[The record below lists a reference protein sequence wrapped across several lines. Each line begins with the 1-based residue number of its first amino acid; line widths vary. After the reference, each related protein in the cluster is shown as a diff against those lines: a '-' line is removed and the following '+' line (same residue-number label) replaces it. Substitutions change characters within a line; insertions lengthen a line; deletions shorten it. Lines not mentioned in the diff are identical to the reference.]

1 MGPNYA
7 WHIDGYDKLKPW
19 GFPVHCGIDGYSRR
33 VLWLNVTRSNNAPDN
48 IACFYLDSM
57 VAVIQAFFRDY
68 TEAHR
73 YVSSPR
79 NQRIEGLWS
88 QLCKQR
94 SCWWRNFFKDL
105 ESAGEIH
112 TTSEIKMEAL
122 WFAFSK
128 IIQDDLDRVKEH
140 WNTHRIRKSKFQT
153 VAGRPDSLYFL
164 PEETYTLDCKQE
176 ISQNEFRDVSEN
188 VVVREYANEY
198 TEYFNYLLEDN
209 NIQSPNDWGSALE
222 LYRFILSVCQLI
234 KTFS

>member
-1 MGPNYA
+1 
-7 WHIDGYDKLKPW
+7 
-19 GFPVHCGIDGYSRR
+19 
-33 VLWLNVTRSNNAPDN
+33 
-48 IACFYLDSM
+48 
-57 VAVIQAFFRDY
+57 
-68 TEAHR
+68 
-73 YVSSPR
+73 
-79 NQRIEGLWS
+79 
-88 QLCKQR
+88 
-94 SCWWRNFFKDL
+94 
-105 ESAGEIH
+105 
-112 TTSEIKMEAL
+112 MEAL

-209 NIQSPNDWGSALE
+209 NIQSPNDWG
-222 LYRFILSVCQLI
+222 LSLI
-234 KTFS
+234 HI